1 MARYWHTKKKTVT
14 YTLINNINKL
24 TEKEHLSQE
33 DNNALLDLQNQLD
46 ILYENK
52 AKEAFIKSRR
62 NWMEQGEKNSRYFF
76 NMEKRRNEINS
87 IRKLDIGEKISED
100 SKEISNYI
108 SAFYE
113 KLYSRD
119 INLKNPKEIF
129 SLINSPNCVDAQYN
143 KICCQDITLEE
154 IIWGITQLN

>member
-1 MARYWHTKKKTVT
+1 
-14 YTLINNINKL
+14 
-24 TEKEHLSQE
+24 
-33 DNNALLDLQNQLD
+33 
-46 ILYENK
+46 
-52 AKEAFIKSRR
+52 
-62 NWMEQGEKNSRYFF
+62 MERGEKNSRYFF

-119 INLKNPKEIF
+119 INLKDPKEIF
-129 SLINSPNCVDAQYN
+129 SFINSPNCVDAEYN
-143 KICCQDITLEE
+143 KICCQDTA
-154 IIWGITQLN
+154 